1 MSAIHD
7 RTNGLTWK
15 TAPKSASLQMIHTLR
30 NCPTIHLAKRI
41 SHSPAKY
48 KIVPSVINLEA
59 RLQELWKICGHPF
72 VTYLGRPTCF
82 TILPVCGIPTRL
94 VPINN
99 SCDARGT
106 FARRCDKNVTSVK
119 ITMGEGDWV
128 IRKCP
133 KQRMHFDQ
141 LACFVQSR
149 SPQKPVMESRDAKE
163 GA

>member
-1 MSAIHD
+1 MSAIHY

-15 TAPKSASLQMIHTLR
+15 TVPKSASLQMIHT
-30 NCPTIHLAKRI
+30 CAIAPQYI
-41 SHSPAKY
+41 SQSASHIPQQKY
-48 KIVPSVINLEA
+48 KIVPSVINLET
-59 RLQELWKICGHPF
+59 RLQELWKICGPPF

-119 ITMGEGDWV
+119 ITMGEGGLGHQEV
-128 IRKCP
+128 PEAAGAFRPVGLFRSVQESAKTSRG
-133 KQRMHFDQ
+133 KQR
-141 LACFVQSR
+141 C
-149 SPQKPVMESRDAKE
+149 
-163 GA
+163 